1 MERNFRGCGYGER
14 GGRMEQVKTGAF
26 IFATAVVIFC
36 FVFFYIL
43 EKKNTSVR
51 KIMLITVL
59 TTMSI
64 AGRFIFAPFP
74 GFKPVTAV
82 VIIAGMYLGIEAGFY
97 CGALTALITNFYFG
111 QGMYTPFQM
120 LTWGLIGIISA
131 LIGGLLRKNKAVLM
145 IYGVFAGVIFS
156 LLMDIYTVIWTFG
169 TFRWS
174 YYLITISTSLTF
186 TIIYAV
192 SNIIFL
198 LALAVPLGKK
208 IEHAYKKRV

>member
-1 MERNFRGCGYGER
+1 
-14 GGRMEQVKTGAF
+14 
-26 IFATAVVIFC
+26 
-36 FVFFYIL
+36 
-43 EKKNTSVR
+43 
-51 KIMLITVL
+51 MLITVL

-97 CGALTALITNFYFG
+97 CGALTALVTNFYFG

-145 IYGVFAGVIFS
+145 IYGVFAGVIFR
-156 LLMDIYTVIWTFG
+156 F
-169 TFRWS
+169 
-174 YYLITISTSLTF
+174 
-186 TIIYAV
+186 
-192 SNIIFL
+192 
-198 LALAVPLGKK
+198 
-208 IEHAYKKRV
+208 

>member
-36 FVFFYIL
+36 FVFSIFS
-43 EKKNTSVR
+43 KKEYFSE

-97 CGALTALITNFYFG
+97 CGALTALVTNFYFG

-131 LIGGLLRKNKAVLM
+131 LIGGLLRKTKP
-145 IYGVFAGVIFS
+145 FS
-156 LLMDIYTVIWTFG
+156 
-169 TFRWS
+169 
-174 YYLITISTSLTF
+174 
-186 TIIYAV
+186 
-192 SNIIFL
+192 
-198 LALAVPLGKK
+198 
-208 IEHAYKKRV
+208 

>member
-1 MERNFRGCGYGER
+1 MWLRRKRRKNG
-14 GGRMEQVKTGAF
+14 TGKDRCF
-26 IFATAVVIFC
+26 YFCNSSCYFLLCIFLYSRKKEYFS
-36 FVFFYIL
+36 
-43 EKKNTSVR
+43 EK
-51 KIMLITVL
+51 
-59 TTMSI
+59 
-64 AGRFIFAPFP
+64 
-74 GFKPVTAV
+74 
-82 VIIAGMYLGIEAGFY
+82 IEAGFY
-97 CGALTALITNFYFG
+97 CGALTALVTNFYFG

-192 SNIIFL
+192 SNVIFL

-208 IEHAYKKRV
+208 IEHAYQKRE